1 MLVSL
6 ALLTALAA
14 GQLTRLEVNISAE
27 GMLEKGTPAWDY
39 FVATEETF
47 GSEDVAIVVF
57 RDPDVF
63 AVEKLVAVREVV
75 RALGQLPYVA
85 SISSLFDIPNLRNVD
100 GFIHAQPYLEELPET
115 AAAVA
120 QVKAEAIRNPLALGN
135 LISADGQTLAVNV
148 FLNRKVG
155 DAGFDQAAT
164 RAIEDL
170 IAPLRMQ
177 IGDVYQVSVSAIR
190 SDLTGK
196 VLGDQRVILPLA
208 VLVLLLILAFS
219 LRRATAA
226 LMPLATAGLSV
237 IWTLGFMGALGIP
250 LNIMT
255 SIVPALVIIIGSTE
269 DIHLLAEYNA
279 GIREG
284 LSRQGAIGRMA
295 DNMGMAVLLTFITTY
310 FGFLSIALN
319 RIELLYQFGLVAST
333 GLLFNFIIT
342 SLLVPVMLRFF
353 GHRSASAERKQRRE
367 PLYERWAVSLLL
379 HLQNYRSLVF
389 VAAFVLALVA
399 VVAATGLRINNDLLD
414 YLDEQSVLRVNAD
427 RVHDELSGIHSFSIV
442 LDSGVDNTFL
452 QVKYLEQLLRIQDFI
467 AQMPEFDRSFSF
479 ADFVM
484 LVNSVMEDDDNDALR
499 LPDTDDIVRENMLFI
514 KQSDVASYVSPEYD
528 RARILVRHNISS
540 SDRLNRSLAD
550 LRGFLESDIDPALRP
565 QITGKSVLS
574 NKAVE
579 EMAWGQLKSL
589 LLVGMVIVVLVSA
602 MFVSIRAGLIALVP
616 NLFPVAILFGV
627 MALAGIP
634 LNAGT
639 AMVAAIA
646 LGICVDD
653 TMHVMSRFHEEL
665 KAHDTREGALI
676 AMIRAE
682 AVPIFSTS
690 IALAAGFAV
699 FATSSFQPVADFGL
713 LSAMVIVVALVVTF
727 TLTPL
732 LLGTAQLLTVWD
744 LLSFKVQN
752 DALRNAPLFQGMRI
766 WQIKKLLLASEIR
779 YAHAGRLLIKA
790 GDMGSEMFVVLEG
803 RLEARQALEDGGY
816 KALREFGVG
825 DLFGEIGPLSGVP
838 RTADVVACS
847 EAQVLVLSWD
857 RIDRLTRVFPLLAF
871 KLFRNLTRIIG
882 ARLRQTAE
890 YAMEPPAA
898 GPAKGHGARAIPDD
912 ESRGRPVRF
921 PHPDPL
927 PEGEGDAERASHE
940 FDGKPPG
947 P

>member
-1 MLVSL
+1 VPGLKRLIRFAAAHPWLVLVSL

-14 GQLTRLEVNISAE
+14 GQSTRVEVNISAE

-47 GSEDVAIVVF
+47 GSEDVAIIVF
-57 RDPDVF
+57 RDPDLF
-63 AVEKLVAVREVV
+63 AVEKLSATREVV

-85 SISSLFDIPNLRNVD
+85 STSSLFDIPNLKNLE

-115 AAAVA
+115 TEAVA
-120 QVKAEAIRNPLALGN
+120 QVRAEAIRNPLALGN

-177 IGDVYQVSVSAIR
+177 IADVYQVSVSAMR

-196 VLGDQRVILPLA
+196 ILGDQRVILPLA

-269 DIHLLAEYNA
+269 DIHLLAEYAA
-279 GIREG
+279 GIRDG
-284 LSRQGAIGRMA
+284 LSRQDAIGRMA
-295 DNMGMAVLLTFITTY
+295 DNMGMAVFLTFITTY

-353 GHRSASAERKQRRE
+353 GHRKAPEEPKQRRE
-367 PLYERWAVSLLL
+367 PRYERWAVSLLL
-379 HLQNYRSLVF
+379 NLQNHRKLVF
-389 VAAFVLALVA
+389 TGAFVLALAA

-427 RVHDELSGIHSFSIV
+427 RVHDELSGIHSFSVV
-442 LDSGVDNTFL
+442 LDAGVDNTFL
-452 QVKYLEQLLRIQDFI
+452 QVKYLEELVRIQDFI

-484 LVNSVMEDDDNDALR
+484 LVNSVMEDDHNNALR

-528 RARILVRHNISS
+528 RTRILVRHNISS
-540 SDRLNRSLAD
+540 SDFLNRSLAE
-550 LRGFLESDIDPALRP
+550 LRSFLESDIDPALRP

-602 MFVSIRAGLIALVP
+602 MFVSLRAGLIALVP

-665 KAHDTREGALI
+665 KAHETREGALI
-676 AMIRAE
+676 AMVRAE
-682 AVPIFSTS
+682 AVPIFATS

-713 LSAMVIVVALVVTF
+713 LSAMVILIALVATF

-744 LLSFKVQN
+744 LLSYKVQN
-752 DALRNAPLFQGMRI
+752 DALRRAPLFQGMRI
-766 WQIKKLLLASEIR
+766 WQIKKLILASGIR
-779 YAHAGRLLIKA
+779 RFEKGARIVEE
-790 GDMGSEMFVVLEG
+790 GDRSEEMFVVLEG
-803 RLEARQALEDGGY
+803 AVEACKTGGDGTVVHL
-816 KALREFGVG
+816 KTMHVG
-825 DLFGEIGPLSGVP
+825 ELFGEVGPLSGGK
-838 RTADVVACS
+838 RTADVLAL
-847 EAQVLVLSWD
+847 EDTQVLVLSWQ
-857 RIDRLTRVFPLLAF
+857 RIDRLTRLYPILAF
-871 KLFRNLTRIIG
+871 RLFRNLTRIIG
-882 ARLRQTAE
+882 ARLAQTSQE
-890 YAMEPPAA
+890 LT
-898 GPAKGHGARAIPDD
+898 AKHG
-912 ESRGRPVRF
+912 G
-921 PHPDPL
+921 
-927 PEGEGDAERASHE
+927 
-940 FDGKPPG
+940 
-947 P
+947 